1 MLLKEIVGELELKL
15 IDDRLDFLDD
25 LRRDLLHDEVME
37 LLRTLVSLGIAK
49 QV

>member
-37 LLRTLVSLGIAK
+37 LLRALVSLGIAK